1 MKRLEVKLMDW
12 SKTKSIFI
20 LAFLVLNT
28 FLAIQYFNI
37 IITNSRY
44 DVIQKAT
51 IEEQLA
57 AEGITYGELP
67 KGNEKGAYIT
77 AESKVF
83 SEEELKALAN
93 QEILNVENNFT
104 GLKAEFEKPIGLP
117 ETNTQTK
124 LNQIVRENILYG
136 DQYVL
141 WKTDKVKNTIV
152 YIQTYNDRMVFQDLS
167 TDQNIGMLT
176 LYLNDK
182 NQIVSY
188 EQTML
193 ENIEDLEERQDTL
206 PALKALEAL
215 YNKNDLKPNSKVT
228 EVQFGYYTPFPLS
241 GEQIL
246 APTWHI
252 VVNDKEDYYVNAL
265 EGQVIR
271 SNEKLE

>member
-1 MKRLEVKLMDW
+1 MDW

-28 FLAIQYFNI
+28 FLAFQYFNI

-44 DVIQKAT
+44 DVIQKPM

-67 KGNEKGAYIT
+67 KGTEKGAYIA

-83 SEEELKALAN
+83 SKEELKALSD
-93 QEILNVENNFT
+93 QEILEFDNKSK
-104 GLKAEFEKPIGLP
+104 GLVAEFEEPISLP
-117 ETNTQTK
+117 ETNTKSK
-124 LNQIVRENILYG
+124 LNQIIRENILYG
-136 DQYVL
+136 DEYVL
-141 WKTDKVKNTIV
+141 WKTDKTNNTIV
-152 YIQTYNDRMVFQDLS
+152 YIQTHNDKMIFQDLS
-167 TDQNIGMLT
+167 DQKIGMLI

-193 ENIEDLEERQDTL
+193 ENIEDLEERQDIL

-228 EVQFGYYTPFPLS
+228 EVQFGYYSPFPLS

-252 VVNDKEDYYVNAL
+252 VVNEKEDYYVNAL

-271 SNEKLE
+271 PNEKLE